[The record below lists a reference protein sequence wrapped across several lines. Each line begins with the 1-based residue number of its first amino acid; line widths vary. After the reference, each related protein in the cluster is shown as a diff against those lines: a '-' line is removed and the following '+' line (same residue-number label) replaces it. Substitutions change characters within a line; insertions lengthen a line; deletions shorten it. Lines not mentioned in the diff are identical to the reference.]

1 MRRMMAIASVCLL
14 LLSCRTDKQDSGGAD
29 SGAANNDTALDQ
41 CRQYPAG
48 SVPIDTTCSYVPPNG
63 SMNFEVEWAITAFS
77 DYPKHV
83 KSYASPMVG
92 QLTDDNSDGAI
103 NDLDTPDIAA
113 VFDSRE
119 DWRGVLRVI
128 SGDGSGPHFSVH
140 DQKWNG
146 VTYWPYRYAVP
157 ALGDA
162 DGDGQPDIALTV
174 YDDTSCYL
182 ALADKTG
189 TLQWVYTSEALECR
203 SHAPAMVD
211 MDGDGAI
218 EVTMGH
224 LVLRGGNGVLKGRG
238 VGGRGYHE
246 DYFNS
251 GYISVPI
258 DLDGDGVQELVT
270 GSHVYAPDGTT
281 KCETGFPDG
290 YPAVADIDGDNKGE
304 FVVTGNEWVR
314 IFDSSCNLVAA
325 WLTEGT
331 GYGGPATIADF
342 DGDGSPELTVADKT
356 RFSLYEMDGSLVWS
370 LPINETSSGAT
381 ASSVFDFDG
390 DGDAEVVYG
399 DEQALWV
406 LDGRTGQIILED
418 PNHTSGTVHEYPLIV
433 DVDGDGNAEIVVTN
447 SNATSGLY
455 VVGEKD
461 DNWVGASLLWNQHAY
476 NIVNIDPLLRVPSQP
491 ASNWPTYNNF
501 RQGAPG
507 PLGPQGSPDLII
519 VGERVCQSDCG
530 EGITVVMQVA
540 NQGLERIGGGVRL
553 ELYGE
558 SIEGVRTLIESETIT
573 EVLLAGR
580 AATGL
585 LWEYSLEEVAAY
597 SKLVALVR
605 PVTTT
610 NECDDTNN
618 EIELD
623 LTGLCE

>member
-1 MRRMMAIASVCLL
+1 MRRLMAIASVCLL
-14 LLSCRTDKQDSGGAD
+14 LLSCRTDKQDSGGVD
-29 SGAANNDTALDQ
+29 SGAATDDTSLDA
-41 CRQYPAG
+41 CEQYPAG
-48 SVPIDTTCSYVPPNG
+48 SVPVDTTCSYVPPNG

-77 DYPKHV
+77 EYPKHV

-92 QLTDDNSDGAI
+92 QLTDDNADGAI

-119 DWRGVLRVI
+119 DWKGVLRVI
-128 SGDGSGPHFSVH
+128 SGDGSGPHFSIH

-146 VTYWPYRYAVP
+146 VTYWPYRYAIP

-174 YDDTSCYL
+174 YDDTACYL
-182 ALADKTG
+182 ALADRTG
-189 TLQWVYTSEALECR
+189 TLQWVYTAEALECR
-203 SHAPAMVD
+203 SHAPALVD
-211 MDGDGAI
+211 MEGDGAV

-238 VGGRGYHE
+238 DGGRGYHE
-246 DYFNS
+246 AYFNS
-251 GYISVPI
+251 GFISVPI
-258 DLDGDGVQELVT
+258 DLDGDGVQELVA

-281 KCETGFPDG
+281 QCETGFPDG
-290 YPAVADIDGDNKGE
+290 YPAVADIDGDGKGE

-356 RFSLYEMDGSLVWS
+356 RFSLYEMDGSLVWT

-406 LDGRTGQIILED
+406 LDGRTGEIILED
-418 PNHTSGTVHEYPLIV
+418 TSHTSGTVHEYPLIV

-447 SNATSGLY
+447 SDTTSGLY

-461 DNWVGASLLWNQHAY
+461 DNWVGARLLWNQHAY
-476 NIVNIDPLLRVPSQP
+476 NIVNIDPLLRVPTQP
-491 ASNWPTYNNF
+491 VSNWPTYNNF

-507 PLGPQGSPDLII
+507 ALGPQGSPDLII

-558 SIEGVRTLIESETIT
+558 SIEGDRTLIESETIT
-573 EVLLAGR
+573 EVLLSGR
-580 AATGL
+580 AAPGL
-585 LWEYSLEEVAAY
+585 LWEYTLEEAVVY
-597 SKLVALVR
+597 SKLVGVVR
-605 PVTTT
+605 AVTTT

-618 EIELD
+618 EVELD
-623 LTGLCE
+623 LAGLCE